1 MSTFIYDKGRSS
13 FLDGAI
19 AFSSDTIKALLAT
32 SGYTASQS
40 ADQFVSDIGGGNIV
54 VRSAA
59 LSSKTSTAGVA
70 NAGNVTISSVSGSA
84 ANAIV
89 LYKDTGVDSS
99 SRLIAYIDNYS
110 GLPVTPN
117 GGNITIA
124 WPTDSNKI
132 FKL

>member
-1 MSTFIYDKGRSS
+1 MSTFIYDKGRSAI
-13 FLDGAI
+13 LDGLI
-19 AFSSDTIKALLAT
+19 AWSTDTIKAMLVT
-32 SGYTASQS
+32 SSYVASQS
-40 ADQFVSDIGGGNIV
+40 ADQFVSDVPSGDIV
-54 VRSAA
+54 VRSTA
-59 LSSKTSTAGVA
+59 LSGKTSTAGVA
-70 NAGNVTISSVSGSA
+70 NASNLTISSVTGSA

-89 LYKDTGVDSS
+89 LYKDTGTDST

-124 WPTDSNKI
+124 WPTDANKI